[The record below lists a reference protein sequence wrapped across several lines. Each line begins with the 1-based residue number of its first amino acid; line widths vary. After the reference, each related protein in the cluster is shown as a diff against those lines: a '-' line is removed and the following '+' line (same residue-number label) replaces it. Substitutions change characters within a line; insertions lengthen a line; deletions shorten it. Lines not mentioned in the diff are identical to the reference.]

1 MVKFICFAFFLSF
14 CINSSQTNA
23 RTAQEGA
30 TATFRV
36 DCVGWNGTAHSNS
49 TETDSDLGPGVA
61 QQRVGELRAAHL
73 FGLEGMLGLGKFLLV
88 HLSFTFS
95 VAGAPRRLFGSPE
108 ARGVPEEDVPPELLK
123 RPPPRL
129 QCHTTMALA
138 DRRSHLRPSLLC
150 RSRHLSLL
158 TMPRFPP
165 PRPELPPPSPQASYV
180 RASCSGLQL
189 SGVEIRLLHF
199 ELTEVTPLI

>member
-1 MVKFICFAFFLSF
+1 MGEKIHLLCVFLSF
-14 CINSSQTNA
+14 CINSTSQTNA
-23 RTAQEGA
+23 R
-30 TATFRV
+30 RV
-36 DCVGWNGTAHSNS
+36 PLPSFVSIVWAGMERPTVIRPK
-49 TETDSDLGPGVA
+49 GPGAA

-73 FGLEGMLGLGKFLLV
+73 FGLEGMLGLGKFPLV

-95 VAGAPRRLFGSPE
+95 VAGAPRRRLFGSPE
-108 ARGVPEEDVPPELLK
+108 ACGVPEEDVPPELLK

-165 PRPELPPPSPQASYV
+165 PRPELPPPSPQAS
-180 RASCSGLQL
+180 
-189 SGVEIRLLHF
+189 
-199 ELTEVTPLI
+199 